1 MTKKTNPF
9 KDLDP
14 RDFFFWIDIEEGD
27 VEEVDEEGFHQ
38 HQQDWDGPRP
48 QDFDG
53 GRLEHVD
60 ADEEQEPDCRMKGG
74 DGGTT
79 FINPMAV
86 GAFDRQEGGSHYK
99 NYAIQPLEFIMA
111 NKLDA
116 CQANVVKYV
125 VRFREKGG
133 MEDLIKARHYID
145 LLIAHEYGE
154 SG

>member
-27 VEEVDEEGFHQ
+27 VEKVDEEGFHQ

-60 ADEEQEPDCRMKGG
+60 ADEEQEPDCAMKG

-79 FINPMAV
+79 FINPMDV
-86 GAFDRQEGGSHYK
+86 QEGGAHYK
-99 NYAIQPLEFIMA
+99 NYKIQPVEFAMA
-111 NKLDA
+111 NGLDM

-133 MEDLIKARHYID
+133 MGDLRKARHFLE
-145 LLIAHEYGE
+145 LLSQMEYGE
-154 SG
+154 SV